1 MATEYIEML
10 QAEILGD
17 LTTELQDD
25 AMFDVAKLTV
35 KIKDAI
41 RKVRSAR
48 KYEYTTYTEE
58 KMGKD
63 LYENYYSVVKDLA
76 LYYWNKIGAEFET
89 SHDENDVSRTYIS
102 ENEILGNVPAFV
114 KIF

>member
-41 RKVRSAR
+41 RRVRSAR
-48 KYEYTTYTEE
+48 KYENTSYSEE
-58 KMGKD
+58 KIYKD
-63 LYENYYSVVKDLA
+63 LSDNYYTVIKDLA
-76 LYYWNKIGAEFET
+76 LYYWNKTGAEFET
-89 SHDENDVSRTYIS
+89 SISENDVSRTYIR

>member
-1 MATEYIEML
+1 MASDYFGKL
-10 QAEILGD
+10 QKDIIAD
-17 LTTELQDD
+17 LTVELQEEP
-25 AMFDVAKLTV
+25 MFDVAKLTV
-35 KIKDAI
+35 KVKDAI

-48 KYEYTTYTEE
+48 KYENTSYSEE
-58 KMGKD
+58 KIYKD
-63 LYENYYSVVKDLA
+63 LSDNYYTVIKDLA

>member
-1 MATEYIEML
+1 MESDYFGKL
-10 QAEILGD
+10 QKDIIAD
-17 LTTELQDD
+17 LTIELQEEPL
-25 AMFDVAKLTV
+25 FDVAKLTGKV
-35 KIKDAI
+35 KDAI

-48 KYEYTTYTEE
+48 KYEHTTYTEE
-58 KMGKD
+58 KKGKD
-63 LYENYYSVVKDLA
+63 LYENYYSVIKDLA
-76 LYYWNKIGAEFET
+76 LYYWNKTGAEFET

>member
-1 MATEYIEML
+1 MATEYIEKL

-17 LTTELQDD
+17 LTTELQGD

-41 RKVRSAR
+41 RRVRLAR

-76 LYYWNKIGAEFET
+76 LYYWNKTGAEFEA
-89 SHDENDVSRTYIS
+89 SISENDVSRTYIS

>member
-17 LTTELQDD
+17 LTTELQGD

-41 RKVRSAR
+41 RRVRLAR
-48 KYEYTTYTEE
+48 KYEYTTYTKE

>member
-35 KIKDAI
+35 KVKDAI
-41 RKVRSAR
+41 RRVRSAR
-48 KYEYTTYTEE
+48 KYENTSYSEE
-58 KMGKD
+58 KIYKD
-63 LYENYYSVVKDLA
+63 LSDNYYTVIKDLA
-76 LYYWNKIGAEFET
+76 LYYWNKTGAEFEA
-89 SHDENDVSRTYIS
+89 SISENDVSRTYIS
-102 ENEILGNVPAFV
+102 ENEILGNVTAFV

>member
-17 LTTELQDD
+17 LKTELQDD

-41 RKVRSAR
+41 RRVRSAR
-48 KYEYTTYTEE
+48 KYENTSYSEE
-58 KMGKD
+58 KIYKD
-63 LYENYYSVVKDLA
+63 LSDNYYTVIKDLA
-76 LYYWNKIGAEFET
+76 LYYWNKTGAEFEA
-89 SHDENDVSRTYIS
+89 SISENDVSRTYIS
-102 ENEILGNVPAFV
+102 ENEILGNVSAFV

>member
-1 MATEYIEML
+1 MATEYIEVL

-17 LTTELQDD
+17 LKTELQGD

-41 RKVRSAR
+41 RRVRSAR
-48 KYEYTTYTEE
+48 KYENTSYSEE
-58 KMGKD
+58 KIYKD
-63 LYENYYSVVKDLA
+63 LSDNYYTVIKDLA
-76 LYYWNKIGAEFET
+76 LYYWNKTGAEFEA
-89 SHDENDVSRTYIS
+89 SISENDVSRTYIS

>member
-1 MATEYIEML
+1 MASDYFDKLRKDIV
-10 QAEILGD
+10 AD
-17 LTTELQDD
+17 LTVELKEEP
-25 AMFDVAKLTV
+25 MFDVAKLTV
-35 KIKDAI
+35 KVNDAI

-58 KMGKD
+58 RMGKD
-63 LYENYYSVVKDLA
+63 LYDNYYAVVKDLT
-76 LYYWNKIGAEFET
+76 LYYWNKIGAEFES

>member
-41 RKVRSAR
+41 RRVRSAR
-48 KYEYTTYTEE
+48 KYENTSYSEE
-58 KMGKD
+58 KIYKD
-63 LYENYYSVVKDLA
+63 LSDNYYTVIKDLA
-76 LYYWNKIGAEFET
+76 LYYWNKTGAEFEA
-89 SHDENDVSRTYIS
+89 SISENDVSRTYIS
-102 ENEILGNVPAFV
+102 ENEIFGNVPAFV

>member
-1 MATEYIEML
+1 MATEYIEKL

-17 LTTELQDD
+17 LKTELQDD

-41 RKVRSAR
+41 RRVRSAR
-48 KYEYTTYTEE
+48 KYENTSYSEE
-58 KMGKD
+58 KIYKD
-63 LYENYYSVVKDLA
+63 LSDNYYTVIKDLA
-76 LYYWNKIGAEFET
+76 LYYWNKTGAEFEA
-89 SHDENDVSRTYIS
+89 SISENDVSRTYIS
-102 ENEILGNVPAFV
+102 ENEILGNVHAFV

>member
-41 RKVRSAR
+41 RRVRSAR
-48 KYEYTTYTEE
+48 KYENTSYSEE
-58 KMGKD
+58 KIYKD
-63 LYENYYSVVKDLA
+63 LSDNYYTVIKDLA
-76 LYYWNKIGAEFET
+76 LYYWNKTGAEFEA
-89 SHDENDVSRTYIS
+89 SISENDVSRTYIS
-102 ENEILGNVPAFV
+102 ENEILGNVTAFV

>member
-1 MATEYIEML
+1 MATEYIEKL

-25 AMFDVAKLTV
+25 AMFNVAKLTV

-41 RKVRSAR
+41 RRVRSAR
-48 KYEYTTYTEE
+48 KYENTSYSEE
-58 KMGKD
+58 KIYTD
-63 LYENYYSVVKDLA
+63 LSNNYYTVIKDLA
-76 LYYWNKIGAEFET
+76 LYYWNKTGAEFEV
-89 SHDENDVSRTYIS
+89 SISENDVSRTYIGES
-102 ENEILGNVPAFV
+102 EILGNVPAFV